1 MMLPDLCRNICFT
14 VSCDTYRKPASVVE
28 TKVLKSSVVYSV
40 KGFGIKTP
48 ALFISTSIRPN
59 RDTAV
64 STILAA
70 VPGWPMSPSTSAIFA
85 APANGFSLVM
95 FREFATTLYPRFRNA
110 STSPA
115 PIPREAPV
123 TIAVFAV
130 FAICEILFSV
140 QFART
145 SHSTLEGCGRQDLH
159 FLHLRRNLK

>member
-1 MMLPDLCRNICFT
+1 M
-14 VSCDTYRKPASVVE
+14 
-28 TKVLKSSVVYSV
+28 

-64 STILAA
+64 STIVAA
-70 VPGWPMSPSTSAIFA
+70 VPGWPMSPSTSATFA
-85 APANGFSLVM
+85 AAANGFALVT

-123 TIAVFAV
+123 TIAVFLV
-130 FAICEILFSV
+130 FAICQIHPFV
-140 QFART
+140 AT
-145 SHSTLEGCGRQDLH
+145 SHSTLEGCACDDFH
-159 FLHLRRNLK
+159 FLHLGRNRK